1 MGIVIDRLY
10 KNTCNTCIEEPFIMK
25 GNISLSDK
33 LLKSIFNG
41 KKPKDQ
47 LDLELYQ
54 TISKNLSEPIDKQFG
69 LSFGYDEPD
78 NVMRAMLKT
87 NVFKFSGAKSL
98 SMMLELRSQLVDG
111 DNKPRSFSDFKIEA
125 LKVNDKYNVNW
136 LRAEHQQ
143 AIAQSQNASNW
154 LGYEKDQDT
163 YPNLRY
169 ETIGDDRVRDEHAVL
184 NGIVK
189 PVKDAF
195 WNTYAPQNGWGCRC
209 ELIQEN
215 EDIELTE
222 DEDAIARGKRAK
234 LAKPFKTNV
243 GKTFSALP
251 EKHPY
256 YQNISGIVDR
266 KHQLGAVKHYG
277 MKTVKSIYDRP
288 TKLSKYA
295 KELETKEEYD
305 NWWTKNVKKYG
316 VGIMDDFVY
325 QSKATGQK
333 ILFDNKFYKKR
344 KTVDEKRYKY
354 APEVLTIL
362 DNPDEIFS
370 LFKGKT
376 GTESD
381 VITTYIKY
389 YENEPIVVITN
400 SYRIKSEI
408 KILSFYKVND
418 FLKGGAM
425 ENFRRGI
432 LEYKK

>member
-1 MGIVIDRLY
+1 MA
-10 KNTCNTCIEEPFIMK
+10 N
-25 GNISLSDK
+25 NITLSDK
-33 LLKSIFNG
+33 LLKEVFDG

-47 LDLELYQ
+47 LDLELYE
-54 TISKNLSEPIDKQFG
+54 TIKTNLSQPIDKQFG
-69 LSFGYDEPD
+69 LKFGYNEPD
-78 NVMRAMLKT
+78 NIMRAMLKT
-87 NVFKFSGAKSL
+87 NIFKFAGAKSL
-98 SMMLELRSQLVDG
+98 SMMLDIGNQLVDEE
-111 DNKPRSFSDFKIEA
+111 NKPRTFSEFKKEA
-125 LKVNDKYNVNW
+125 LKINNQYNVNW

-154 LGYEKDQDT
+154 LGYEKDQDI

-169 ETIGDDRVRDEHAVL
+169 ETVGDDRVRDEHAVL
-184 NGIVK
+184 NGITK
-189 PVKDAF
+189 PVSDPF

-215 EDIELTE
+215 EEIELTE
-222 DEDAIARGKRAK
+222 DDDAYARGKNAK
-234 LAKPFKTNV
+234 LTKPFKTNV

-251 EKHPY
+251 ESHPY
-256 YQNISGIVDR
+256 YKNISGIVDR

-277 MKTVKSIYDRP
+277 METVKTIYDKP
-288 TKLSKYA
+288 SKLSKYS
-295 KELETKEEYD
+295 KELETKKDYD
-305 NWWTKNVKKYG
+305 DWWANNVKKYG
-316 VGIMDDFVY
+316 VGIIDDFEY

-333 ILFDNKFYKKR
+333 ILFNNKFYKKR
-344 KTVDEKRYKY
+344 KTIDEKRFKY
-354 APEVLTIL
+354 APEIFKIL
-362 DNPDEIFS
+362 NSPDEVFS

-389 YENEPIVVITN
+389 YEDEPIVVITN
-400 SYRIKSEI
+400 SHRIKNEI
-408 KILSFYKVND
+408 NILSFYKVND